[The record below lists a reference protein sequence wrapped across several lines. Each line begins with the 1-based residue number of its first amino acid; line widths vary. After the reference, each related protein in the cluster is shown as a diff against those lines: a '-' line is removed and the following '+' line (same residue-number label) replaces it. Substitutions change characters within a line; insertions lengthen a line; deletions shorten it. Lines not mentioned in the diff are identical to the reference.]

1 MVISMSE
8 MKKDNIDVNELYKK
22 IKNGGNAPQSEAD
35 VNKFISENLSE
46 SQANAV
52 KIILQD
58 EEKTKA
64 ILNSDAAKA
73 LFQKFF
79 GGKGNG

>member
-1 MVISMSE
+1 MSE
-8 MKKDNIDVNELYKK
+8 AKKEGLNVNDLYKK
-22 IKNGGNAPQSEAD
+22 ISENGNKTSNETD
-35 VNKFISENLSE
+35 VNKFINENLSE

-52 KIILQD
+52 KELLSD

-64 ILNSDAAKA
+64 LLNSDAAKA
-73 LFQKFF
+73 LFRKFF